1 MTDYFALLKEPRQPW
16 LDAGALKDKFMAL
29 SAQCH
34 PDKFSGVSPEEKERI
49 GNQYSELNTA
59 YQCLSQTRSR
69 LLHLIELEAG
79 TKPTDVQRIPPGTGE
94 LFMEVGQTCSQAGKF
109 LEEKPLSDSPMLK
122 ARRFVE
128 QMTWTDK
135 LTQLQNK
142 IGSLAAALEGE
153 LKQMTEAQAQG
164 SPLPLVRL
172 EEIYRSLSY
181 IQRWNEQIREK
192 IVQLAL

>member
-34 PDKFSGVSPEEKERI
+34 PDKFPGVSPEEKEEI
-49 GNQYSELNTA
+49 GNRYSELNTA
-59 YQCLSQTRSR
+59 WQCLSQTRLR

-79 TKPTDVQRIPPGTGE
+79 TKPADVQRIPSGTGE

-109 LEEKPLSDSPMLK
+109 LQEKPLSDSPMLK

-135 LTQLQNK
+135 LTQLQSK
-142 IGSLAAALEGE
+142 IGSLAAALEDE
-153 LKQMTEAQAQG
+153 LKQITEAQSTG
-164 SPLPLVRL
+164 SPLPLGRL

-192 IVQLAL
+192 VVELAL

>member
-34 PDKFSGVSPEEKERI
+34 PDKFPGVSPKEKEEI
-49 GNQYSELNTA
+49 GNRYSELNTA
-59 YQCLSQTRSR
+59 WQCLSQTRLR

-79 TKPTDVQRIPPGTGE
+79 TKPADVQRIPSGTGE

-109 LEEKPLSDSPMLK
+109 LQEKPLSDSPMLK

-135 LTQLQNK
+135 LTQLQSK
-142 IGSLAAALEGE
+142 IGSLAAALEDE
-153 LKQMTEAQAQG
+153 LKQITEAQSTG
-164 SPLPLVRL
+164 SPLPLGRL

-192 IVQLAL
+192 VVELAL

>member
-1 MTDYFALLKEPRQPW
+1 
-16 LDAGALKDKFMAL
+16 
-29 SAQCH
+29 
-34 PDKFSGVSPEEKERI
+34 
-49 GNQYSELNTA
+49 
-59 YQCLSQTRSR
+59 
-69 LLHLIELEAG
+69 
-79 TKPTDVQRIPPGTGE
+79 
-94 LFMEVGQTCSQAGKF
+94 MEVGQTCSQAGKF
-109 LEEKPLSDSPMLK
+109 LLEKPLSDSPMLK

-135 LTQLQNK
+135 LTQLQSK
-142 IGSLAAALEGE
+142 IGTLAAGLEGE
-153 LKQMTEAQAQG
+153 LKEMTEAQAQG

>member
-34 PDKFSGVSPEEKERI
+34 PDKFPGVSPEEKEEI
-49 GNQYSELNTA
+49 GNRYSELNTA
-59 YQCLSQTRSR
+59 WQCLSQTRLR

-79 TKPTDVQRIPPGTGE
+79 TKPADVQRIPSGTGE
-94 LFMEVGQTCSQAGKF
+94 FFMEVGQTCSQAGKF
-109 LEEKPLSDSPMLK
+109 LQEKPLSDSPMLK

-135 LTQLQNK
+135 LTQLQSK
-142 IGSLAAALEGE
+142 IGSLSAALEDE
-153 LKQMTEAQAQG
+153 LKQITEAQSTG
-164 SPLPLVRL
+164 SPLPLGRL

-192 IVQLAL
+192 VVELAL